1 MRRSLVPLL
10 VLLSAAAPIAAQDA
24 YQWSEAYGTQANLL
38 GGVVVGSVPD
48 LSATFY
54 NPGRLASI
62 STAGVALTSRT
73 FKYRTLELKL
83 DQTTFDGGEEVGN
96 SIFTM
101 SPSFL
106 AGVIPLG
113 NGRTVL
119 GYTFLKR
126 QSSEDRLNSHVEGP
140 NAPDGQFGAVEAFS
154 DVYVSEN
161 WGGMSF
167 AHRTEKAVGFGVTVF
182 VSSRSQRIRRAAT
195 SQTVDSG
202 QITGSGHTIREF
214 DYNDWRMIIKPGIS
228 ARFADV
234 DFGATVTLPGMHL
247 WGSGYAF
254 YSDANVNVN
263 DSTASRYAWRHQED
277 IATNFPS
284 PLSIAVGSAWRSGST
299 TLYATLE
306 WTSGLSP
313 RAVMDAD
320 SVDPIDA
327 RPSFES
333 DLIYARRPVIN
344 VGMGVEE
351 RLGPKFA
358 LYGYFTTDPSAR
370 RPDEQVNLT
379 LSAWNLYH
387 AGGGASFTLG
397 PLDLI
402 GGLSY
407 SWGNDSLDLS
417 DESVGSIIPGVTSA
431 SIRERSLRA
440 LIAFELTL

>member
-1 MRRSLVPLL
+1 MRRPLVPLL
-10 VLLSAAAPIAAQDA
+10 VLLAAAAPLTAQDA
-24 YQWSEAYGTQANLL
+24 YQWSEVYGTQANLL

-54 NPGRLASI
+54 NPGRLASVE
-62 STAGVALTSRT
+62 TAGVALTSRT
-73 FKYRTLELKL
+73 FKYRILELKV
-83 DQTTFDGGEEVGN
+83 DQTTFDGGEEVGS
-96 SIFTM
+96 SIFNMT
-101 SPSFL
+101 PSFL

-113 NGRTVL
+113 NGQTVL

-126 QSSEDRLNSHVEGP
+126 QSSEDRLNAHEQGP

-161 WGGMSF
+161 WGGMSW
-167 AHRTEKAVGFGVTVF
+167 AHRTATKVGFGVTVF

-195 SQTVDSG
+195 TQAVDSG
-202 QITGSGHTIREF
+202 LITASGHTVREF
-214 DYNDWRMIIKPGIS
+214 DYNDWRMIVKPGIS
-228 ARFADV
+228 ARFANIDL
-234 DFGATVTLPGMHL
+234 GATVTLPGMHL

-263 DSTASRYAWRHQED
+263 DSAAARYAFRHQD
-277 IATNFPS
+277 DLPTNFPS
-284 PLSIAVGSAWRSGST
+284 PLSIAIGGAWRSGKT
-299 TLYATLE
+299 TIYTTLE
-306 WTSGLSP
+306 WTAGISP

-327 RPSFES
+327 RPSFQS
-333 DLIYARRPVIN
+333 DLIYARRPVWN
-344 VGMGVEE
+344 VGVGAEE

-379 LSAWNLYH
+379 LSAWDLYH

-407 SWGNDSLDLS
+407 SWGGSDLDLS
-417 DESVGSIIPGVTSA
+417 DESIAGGFPGITSA